1 LAWTRRVWELGDREP
16 VRLRS
21 LDGAPFC
28 YCLALGQSSRLVMLT
43 VEQDRAE
50 DEGSVKEHGKELNA
64 AQSIFPEEPRSLAGE
79 IKEKKTSAPAA
90 TRASTKRTTM
100 GTGQFKTWR
109 GAACRL
115 SKFKRHE

>member
-1 LAWTRRVWELGDREP
+1 LAWELGDREP
-16 VRLRS
+16 VRLKIALRS

-28 YCLALGQSSRLVMLT
+28 YCFALGQSSRLVMLT

-79 IKEKKTSAPAA
+79 IKDKKTNAPAA

-100 GTGQFKTWR
+100 GN
-109 GAACRL
+109 
-115 SKFKRHE
+115 SKPGGCSL